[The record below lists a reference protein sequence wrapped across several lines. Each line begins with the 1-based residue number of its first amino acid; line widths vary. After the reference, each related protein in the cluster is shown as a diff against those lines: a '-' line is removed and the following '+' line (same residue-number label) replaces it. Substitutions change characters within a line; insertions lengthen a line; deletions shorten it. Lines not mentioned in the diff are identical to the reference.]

1 MTSIRI
7 LPDILSNQI
16 AAGEVVERPASVV
29 KELMENA
36 IDARADKILVEIEQ
50 GGRSLIQVADNG
62 MGMEHDDALLSIERY
77 ATSKIRRA
85 EDLLAISSLGFRG
98 EALPSIAAV
107 SRFRMVTRGKH
118 GDAATEIV
126 VEGGK
131 IKAVNQTGAPAGTL
145 ISVGQLF
152 FNTPARRKFLKT
164 VNTEMGH
171 ISETV
176 ACIALSSPDI
186 GFRLLHNK
194 KTVRDW
200 PKTDDPMERIVDVLG
215 SDFRPLLYP
224 MDYNGSQARISGW
237 IADPSATR
245 SSTSR
250 IYVFVNGRFIRDRG
264 IIYALCDGFRGRL
277 MKGRFPVAVVFLE
290 IPAADVDINVHPA
303 KQEVRFLNQRQV
315 LETVGKAVE
324 NAWQRPRPRP
334 RADKSTGLPEWEQTS
349 LFESESPYAAKT
361 RPDAG
366 ARDNQPPGPD
376 FSRQDLQP
384 ISAKDP
390 GRPAYLPDKAPGPS
404 AQQAPETKPVL
415 FEPGLL
421 AQARAIGQFRNTYI
435 VCEKP
440 DELLLI
446 DQHAAHERILY
457 ERLCSIGESHG
468 KTPSQRLLIPET
480 VELTYRQAPLME
492 QLLPEFATMGFEMEP
507 FGDRTFVVQAI
518 PEMLGEEE
526 IGSLVADM
534 AEAAETMAAA
544 PELSRLLD
552 RCLIVMACHGAI
564 RANQALTSQEM
575 TAMIKQLDAC
585 KNPFHCPHGRPTVIR
600 WPLSHLE
607 KRFSR
612 IV

>member
-29 KELMENA
+29 KELMENS
-36 IDARADKILVEIEQ
+36 IDAGADQIRVEIGQ
-50 GGRSLIQVADNG
+50 GGKSLIQVSDNG
-62 MGMEHDDALLSIERY
+62 MGMDHDDALLSIERY

-85 EDLLAISSLGFRG
+85 EDLHAIASLGFRG

-107 SRFRMVTRGKH
+107 SRFRMVTRSSRS
-118 GDAATEIV
+118 DAATEIV
-126 VEGGK
+126 IEGGK

-164 VNTEMGH
+164 ANTEMGH

-176 ACIALSSPDI
+176 ACVALSAPDI
-186 GFRLLHNK
+186 GFRLVHNN

-200 PKTDDPMERIVDVLG
+200 PKTDDPMERAVDVLG
-215 SDFRPLLYP
+215 NDFRPLLYP
-224 MDYNGSQARISGW
+224 LDHQGGRAEISGW

-264 IIYALCDGFRGRL
+264 IIYALCEGFRGRL
-277 MKGRFPVAVVFLE
+277 MKGRFPVAVVFLK
-290 IPAADVDINVHPA
+290 IPHQEVDINVHPA

-315 LETVGKAVE
+315 LDAVRRAVE
-324 NAWQRPRPRP
+324 NAWQQPPRPRP
-334 RADKSTGLPEWEQTS
+334 KADAVLNPPPWEQSS
-349 LFESESPYAAKT
+349 LFEPKSSYVPDQSTAFKPKT
-361 RPDAG
+361 APLNSD
-366 ARDNQPPGPD
+366 PGPKT
-376 FSRQDLQP
+376 P
-384 ISAKDP
+384 HE
-390 GRPAYLPDKAPGPS
+390 PA
-404 AQQAPETKPVL
+404 QAF
-415 FEPGLL
+415 FEPGFLSK
-421 AQARAIGQFRNTYI
+421 ARVIGQFKNTYI

-457 ERLCSIGESHG
+457 EKLSRLGTRD
-468 KTPSQRLLIPET
+468 KTPAQRLLMPET
-480 VELTYRQAPLME
+480 IELTYKQAPLME
-492 QLLPEFATMGFEMEP
+492 QLLPELGAMGFEMEP
-507 FGDRTFVVQAI
+507 FGDRTFVVQAV
-518 PEMLGEEE
+518 PEMLGEEK
-526 IGSLVADM
+526 ISDLVADM
-534 AEAAETMAAA
+534 AEAAETMGSA

-564 RANQALTSQEM
+564 RANQALTDQEM
-575 TAMIKQLDAC
+575 SAMIEQLNDC
-585 KNPFHCPHGRPTVIR
+585 ENPFHCPHGRPTVIR

-607 KRFSR
+607 KRFR
-612 IV
+612 RVV